1 MTGLLRLLK
10 EGRAWS
16 VEELAGRL
24 ETSQEDIRRQVEYLE
39 HTGFLRRLDSM
50 GRCAA
55 GRGSACGSG
64 CTRGLGMSGM
74 PVMWEVIANL
84 STRRFREYTIA
95 KRRMHCYNNTELK
108 SDAAVFS
115 SL

>member
-50 GRCAA
+50 GRGAA
-55 GRGSACGSG
+55 GCGSACGSG

-74 PVMWEVIANL
+74 PVMWEVI
-84 STRRFREYTIA
+84 SKSEYQEIPRIHYCKEENA
-95 KRRMHCYNNTELK
+95 L
-108 SDAAVFS
+108 
-115 SL
+115 L

>member
-55 GRGSACGSG
+55 GCGSACGSG

-74 PVMWEVIANL
+74 PVMWEVI
-84 STRRFREYTIA
+84 SKSEYQEIPRIHYCKEENA
-95 KRRMHCYNNTELK
+95 WL
-108 SDAAVFS
+108 
-115 SL
+115 

>member
-39 HTGFLRRLDSM
+39 HTGFLADWTAWDGVPRDAVRPAVPDAH
-50 GRCAA
+50 GAW
-55 GRGSACGSG
+55 G
-64 CTRGLGMSGM
+64 CPGCR
-74 PVMWEVIANL
+74 
-84 STRRFREYTIA
+84 
-95 KRRMHCYNNTELK
+95 
-108 SDAAVFS
+108 
-115 SL
+115 

>member
-1 MTGLLRLLK
+1 MAVTGLLRLLK

-50 GRCAA
+50 GRCA
-55 GRGSACGSG
+55 GMRF
-64 CTRGLGMSGM
+64 GL
-74 PVMWEVIANL
+74 
-84 STRRFREYTIA
+84 RFR
-95 KRRMHCYNNTELK
+95 MHTGPGDVR
-108 SDAAVFS
+108 DAGDVGGYKQI
-115 SL
+115 